1 MATAAQIEPVEPT
14 FPSNPI
20 YIFADI
26 ETESVQ
32 GNILLQLAAVTLTG
46 EQFNIFINPCT
57 TLPEACTNFLGLY
70 FENGALYRNG
80 KILPS
85 YNIFLALN
93 HFIDWLSQ
101 FKQPIIL
108 VFHNGFSFDCYVL
121 AKFLTKFHL
130 SLPSNILVSDTL
142 PYFRQYLK
150 PPLVPNHKLTTLSD
164 HFKIAHEH
172 AHDALSDSLALKG
185 ICQQIVVENN
195 IDFEE
200 IFKISFRNFSEY
212 TNYYLT
218 GKPIVP
224 FKRKNRKRSKK
235 PKIEIQQQVASK

>member
-93 HFIDWLSQ
+93 HFIDC
-101 FKQPIIL
+101 I
-108 VFHNGFSFDCYVL
+108 
-121 AKFLTKFHL
+121 TKFNGIFTKMSYKITKIYFIFL
-130 SLPSNILVSDTL
+130 S
-142 PYFRQYLK
+142 
-150 PPLVPNHKLTTLSD
+150 PNCSIK
-164 HFKIAHEH
+164 
-172 AHDALSDSLALKG
+172 
-185 ICQQIVVENN
+185 
-195 IDFEE
+195 
-200 IFKISFRNFSEY
+200 
-212 TNYYLT
+212 
-218 GKPIVP
+218 
-224 FKRKNRKRSKK
+224 
-235 PKIEIQQQVASK
+235 